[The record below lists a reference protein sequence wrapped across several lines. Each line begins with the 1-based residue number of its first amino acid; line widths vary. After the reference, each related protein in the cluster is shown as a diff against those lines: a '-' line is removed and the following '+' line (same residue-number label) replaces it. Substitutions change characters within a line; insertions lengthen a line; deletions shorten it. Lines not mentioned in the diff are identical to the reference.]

1 MTRTQARQVIG
12 RPLAIWAG
20 LLALAAA
27 NLGYAHVP
35 GAPAKTGVALAL
47 AAAMAGLIVWLLMQ
61 LRTAAALARLA
72 AAAGLVWASLL
83 YLFAF
88 ADYVTR

>member
-1 MTRTQARQVIG
+1 MTRDQARQVIG

-20 LLALAAA
+20 LLLLAAG
-27 NLGYAHVP
+27 NLGYAHLP
-35 GAPAKTGVALAL
+35 GAPIKPLVALAL
-47 AAAMAGLIVWLLMQ
+47 AAMMAALIVWLFMQ
-61 LRTAAALARLA
+61 LRAAAALARMA

-88 ADYVTR
+88 ADYFTR